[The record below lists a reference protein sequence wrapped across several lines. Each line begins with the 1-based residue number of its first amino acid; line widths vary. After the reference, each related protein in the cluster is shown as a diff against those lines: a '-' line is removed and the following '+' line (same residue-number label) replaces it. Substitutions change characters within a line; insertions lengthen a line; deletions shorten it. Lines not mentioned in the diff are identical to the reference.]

1 MYADTPPELCKE
13 IFELAHELK
22 NVGRILHLCL
32 VFRVPAQF
40 CGSKAVGGG
49 EHSDPLRCTRGAEEC
64 IPSFARCALLLGHP
78 NMSKI
83 YLALYVL
90 YGIALY
96 AIISL
101 LVSHI
106 SISYILV
113 LISLCMLYM
122 RILLT
127 VWSRINP
134 YELYIM
140 NASRCMF
147 YIQLVIFY

>member
-1 MYADTPPELCKE
+1 MVAATRLHQNPNSQRRQPEGGN
-13 IFELAHELK
+13 IVTHFDVRVELRSA
-22 NVGRILHLCL
+22 
-32 VFRVPAQF
+32 
-40 CGSKAVGGG
+40 S
-49 EHSDPLRCTRGAEEC
+49 LRLLA
-64 IPSFARCALLLGHP
+64 ARCC
-78 NMSKI
+78 
-83 YLALYVL
+83 LATRTCQKFISLYMC
-90 YGIALY
+90 YNIGIALY